1 MAPDAFNRTAFQL
14 LAPPISCCPCP
25 QVCTSVGLCPLA
37 PTTSRRL
44 MASPSSLLPHFLTT
58 TTSKVQA
65 NWAQA
70 AAAVHKRYGHEAG
83 AALKKHPVF
92 GKLASG
98 SSLGGSGVDLGSGSG
113 GSNTIGCD
121 FCNMAVQYIKMALQN
136 NQTTAQIEAVS
147 DWG

>member
-1 MAPDAFNRTAFQL
+1 
-14 LAPPISCCPCP
+14 
-25 QVCTSVGLCPLA
+25 
-37 PTTSRRL
+37 

-113 GSNTIGCD
+113 SNSIGCD